1 MGEHNH
7 ETVRPYVGVMNMQ
20 IVSKLQSSGPNR
32 IRAISINVNYSIV
45 YKQWKINIKSTAS
58 N

>member
-20 IVSKLQSSGPNR
+20 IVLKLQPSGPNR

-45 YKQWKINIKSTAS
+45 YRQWKINIKSTAS